1 MNPLCFRLGVTQ
13 RHSSQWFAKK
23 TTYSELVMED
33 HFLRKLITSTE
44 QFSKAGIRSISIE
57 RRGEKLD
64 IEMVV
69 AQPRVLTLSRGQ
81 NLEKWREEWS
91 EKIVRRREQSKRLN
105 SELVT
110 FGEAEV
116 VDLSLKV
123 VKVKNPTAWAPS
135 IAASLVNQ
143 LEERIPFR
151 RAMKSVLRRARVTHG
166 EVKGIKIQV
175 SGRLNGAEI
184 ARTEWLRE
192 GRVPLQTLRARV
204 DYSHTTAQTKYGL
217 LGIKVWVFKG
227 LAEKRNRSGIEEW
240 RKDSTV

>member
-1 MNPLCFRLGVTQ
+1 MGQKVNPLCFRLGVTQ

-33 HFLRKLITSTE
+33 YFLRKLITSTE

-91 EKIVRRREQSKRLN
+91 EKIVRRREQFKKLN
-105 SELVT
+105 SEVSLRET
-110 FGEAEV
+110 FSEAEV
-116 VDLSLKV
+116 VELSLKV

-151 RAMKSVLRRARVTHG
+151 RAMKSVLKRARVTHRGG
-166 EVKGIKIQV
+166 ERNKN
-175 SGRLNGAEI
+175 SSFR
-184 ARTEWLRE
+184 
-192 GRVPLQTLRARV
+192 
-204 DYSHTTAQTKYGL
+204 S
-217 LGIKVWVFKG
+217 FK
-227 LAEKRNRSGIEEW
+227 RS
-240 RKDSTV
+240 

>member
-1 MNPLCFRLGVTQ
+1 
-13 RHSSQWFAKK
+13 
-23 TTYSELVMED
+23 
-33 HFLRKLITSTE
+33 
-44 QFSKAGIRSISIE
+44 
-57 RRGEKLD
+57 
-64 IEMVV
+64 MVV
-69 AQPRVLTLSRGQ
+69 AQPRVLTLSRGH

-91 EKIVRRREQSKRLN
+91 EKIVRRREQAKRLN
-105 SELVT
+105 SELSRSAT
-110 FGEAEV
+110 FGEAGV

-123 VKVKNPTAWAPS
+123 VKVKNPNAWAPS

-227 LAEKRNRSGIEEW
+227 LAEKRNRSGIEES
-240 RKDSTV
+240 RKDSTM